1 MLNAG
6 DFVILKPRNF
16 PFGGGRFFLIETTWC
31 ILILFSFLFFCS
43 LSQCLERQNVEKNKN
58 SPSACTILFFQNALQ
73 GPKGELSL
81 EYPADYISMK
91 VDGEQIQVD
100 RTSSTKKAREQHA
113 LYRTLANN
121 MFAGVSTGFEKKLVL
136 QGVGYKAAMQGS
148 KAVSL
153 SLGKAHPDVCE
164 FPEGVTVKV
173 DSPTELTVSGYDKA
187 AVGNFAAIIRSKRVP
202 EPYKGKGIRY
212 ADEVILRKEGKRK

>member
-121 MFAGVSTGFEKKLVL
+121 MFVGVSTGFERKLKLV
-136 QGVGYKAAMQGS
+136 GVGYK
-148 KAVSL
+148 L
-153 SLGKAHPDVCE
+153 SLIH
-164 FPEGVTVKV
+164 
-173 DSPTELTVSGYDKA
+173 
-187 AVGNFAAIIRSKRVP
+187 I
-202 EPYKGKGIRY
+202 
-212 ADEVILRKEGKRK
+212 